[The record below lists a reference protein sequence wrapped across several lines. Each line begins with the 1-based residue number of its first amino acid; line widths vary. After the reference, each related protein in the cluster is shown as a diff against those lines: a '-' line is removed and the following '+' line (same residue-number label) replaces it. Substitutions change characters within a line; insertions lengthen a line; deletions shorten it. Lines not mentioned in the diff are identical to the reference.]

1 MKSNIEELA
10 GTVVNK
16 TAGEMEATA
25 AVETSESSEPAVDTA
40 ATTAATTAASAAA
53 IATAAATTAAA
64 TAATAI
70 AAATTTAETAATAT
84 TATAAATA
92 ATATATATSAT
103 SATSAAATLAT
114 AAATDYYPE
123 GKRYNSFVGYYR
135 RRYGE
140 RVQKLVLDAGF
151 SCPNRDGT
159 VGWGG
164 CSYCDNAAFHPGY
177 STPGKA
183 LLAQIEE
190 GIEFQ
195 RVRYPR
201 VRHYLGYF
209 QAYSNTYGTLER
221 LQRAYEE
228 VLSHPEVVGI
238 VIGTRPDCVDEEKL
252 DYLSGLAGGRVLKG
266 WRRTFG
272 GSGIDGGWA
281 NERSADSGSG
291 ANGWRADDRS
301 TNDRSTNS
309 ISTNSGSTN
318 GGSIDDRSTNNGS
331 ADGGLPEGKT
341 IDAPIVVVEYGIES
355 CYDATL
361 RRINRGHDFEC
372 ARRAVEMTAE
382 RGLDTGA
389 HFILGLPGETRE
401 MLLDQCDAI
410 SSLPLRSVK
419 FHQLQIVK
427 GTAMEKEYAADPS
440 AFYRPGLDEYL
451 DFVIDILERLRPDL
465 YIERVAGEVP
475 PRFVNDTPWG
485 LVRNFEIL
493 RMLDR
498 RMEERG
504 ARQGRLFSK

>member
-16 TAGEMEATA
+16 AAGEMEATA
-25 AVETSESSEPAVDTA
+25 AVETSESSEPAVDTT
-40 ATTAATTAASAAA
+40 ATTAATTAAT
-53 IATAAATTAAA
+53 ATAAATTAAA
-64 TAATAI
+64 TAATATAAATT

-84 TATAAATA
+84 TAT
-92 ATATATATSAT
+92 
-103 SATSAAATLAT
+103 LAT
-114 AAATDYYPE
+114 AAATDYYPD
-123 GKRYNSFVGYYR
+123 GKHYNSFVGYYR

-301 TNDRSTNS
+301 TNDRSTDDRSTNDRSTNS
-309 ISTNSGSTN
+309 ISTNSISTNSISANSRSTN